1 MRLVELMGIDA
12 DQREP
17 SAVKTAIAV
26 QGVAQVPLQQVH
38 CAESLLKT
46 VGVGLEVLLSAMLL

>member
-1 MRLVELMGIDA
+1 MGIEA
-12 DQREP
+12 DQRES